1 MSEDIINRV
10 AKSGIVSID
19 LEDFFPKDEIIV
31 FDIKDWL
38 FHGLILKEAD
48 FRQKLEEH
56 DWKQYEGKYIAVTC
70 TTDAIIPSWAYM
82 LLAAKLQPYA
92 AKIVF
97 GNAEQ
102 LLDRHYMDELSKL
115 KFDDFFDKRVV
126 VKGCGEKPVPTSA
139 YVEITRLLLPYA
151 KTIMYGEPCSTV
163 PVFKKA
169 KLKD

>member
-1 MSEDIINRV
+1 MSEEILNRV
-10 AKSGIVSID
+10 AKSGIISID
-19 LEDFFPKDEIIV
+19 LEDYYPKDEIIL

-56 DWKQYEGKYIAVTC
+56 DWQQYKGKYIAVTC

-82 LLAAKLQPYA
+82 LIATKLQPVA

-97 GNAEQ
+97 GSVEQ
-102 LLDRHYMDELSKL
+102 LLSSHYQDELAKL
-115 KFDDFFDKRVV
+115 DFDEFFDKRVV
-126 VKGCGEKPVPTSA
+126 VKGCGDKAVPTSA

-151 KTIMYGEPCSTV
+151 KTIMYGEPCSMV

-169 KLKD
+169 KLS